1 MGWHQ
6 SLELGL
12 EAYGWLQPTHM
23 GLGDFIPSPWWWRC
37 SWFSKRDAVLD
48 VLDYACNW
56 FFLLCSSSVCAFM
69 LWCFVLASGFCI
81 WCWIHNSLNIWD
93 HQLPHTHSCPSTS
106 SPHLVVQCQV
116 KSRIWRGKH
125 GMVGWSD
132 HGLKKQLYWRTEL
145 HCHEILKTWDTAASI
160 ASESKSPDK
169 INMLQAYRHGML
181 KRTYR
186 ADYNGKHR
194 EGSFC
199 LWRRWGADHNL

>member
-1 MGWHQ
+1 LTGWHQ
-6 SLELGL
+6 SLELRL

-23 GLGDFIPSPWWWRC
+23 GLGYFIPSSTWWWRC

-69 LWCFVLASGFCI
+69 LWCFVLASSFCI

-125 GMVGWSD
+125 GMVGWECSTKWRYLCAPNIGWYQWTQII
-132 HGLKKQLYWRTEL
+132 GLRFVPFV
-145 HCHEILKTWDTAASI
+145 ILVNDS
-160 ASESKSPDK
+160 SV
-169 INMLQAYRHGML
+169 
-181 KRTYR
+181 
-186 ADYNGKHR
+186 
-194 EGSFC
+194 
-199 LWRRWGADHNL
+199 